1 MITVRKLAAIA
12 CTLAVSTILL
22 APPPASA
29 AHDPAPAP
37 GSAPESAP
45 ESAPIPVERPA
56 WSNGVYFEFDGS
68 LGDALNPSTDAD
80 FGVDLDWLAGI
91 GFGLGYRLGPVR
103 FEGEFSSTYFRVGSL
118 DLGGASPFAKADYAG
133 GMWASSLM
141 ANVYVEFPAAGKI
154 RPYLGAG
161 YGQSWV
167 TAEYNESIC
176 FIYCFSTKNEVV
188 NDWTRVSAW
197 QFMAGASFHDAQE
210 SSEWFI
216 GYRYF
221 ATEELDFRAK
231 GGPSFIQE
239 RLEAHSLHIGLRF
252 YM

>member
-1 MITVRKLAAIA
+1 MLTVRELAAIA

-29 AHDPAPAP
+29 AHDPVPAP
-37 GSAPESAP
+37 GTAPA
-45 ESAPIPVERPA
+45 SAPISVERPA
-56 WSNGVYFEFDGS
+56 WSNGVYFEFDGN

-80 FGVDLDWLAGI
+80 FGVDLDWLAGV

-103 FEGEFSSTYFRVGSL
+103 FEGEFSPTYFRVGSL

-133 GMWASSLM
+133 GMWANSLM

-176 FIYCFSTKNEVV
+176 FIYCFSTDNEIV
-188 NDWTRVSAW
+188 NDWTRVNAW
-197 QFMAGASFHDAQE
+197 QFMAGASFLFDQSA
-210 SSEWFI
+210 SEWFI

-221 ATEELDFRAK
+221 ATDELEFRAK
-231 GGPSFIQE
+231 GGPTFIQD
-239 RLEAHSLHIGLRF
+239 RLESHSLHIGFRF